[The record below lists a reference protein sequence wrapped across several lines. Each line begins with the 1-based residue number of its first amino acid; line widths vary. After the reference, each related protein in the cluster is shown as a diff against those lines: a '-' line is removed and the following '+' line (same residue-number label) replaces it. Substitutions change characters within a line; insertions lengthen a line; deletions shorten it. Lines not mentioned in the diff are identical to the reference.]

1 MCCHPDQIIF
11 LNTLFSPLYRLNEPP
26 ALLSEQE
33 IFLSPVPDRVSD
45 TDAAQLGK
53 DLVSQYADR
62 DRAPLLDPAADL
74 WWDCQPTS
82 EQTDAPGHIQQA
94 LVQSKRL
101 ILIGMSA

>member
-11 LNTLFSPLYRLNEPP
+11 LNALFSPLYRLNKPP

-62 DRAPLLDPAADL
+62 DRAPSLIRPLISGGIVNPLPNRLMLPD
-74 WWDCQPTS
+74 TS
-82 EQTDAPGHIQQA
+82 
-94 LVQSKRL
+94 SKH
-101 ILIGMSA
+101 SSNPNVST